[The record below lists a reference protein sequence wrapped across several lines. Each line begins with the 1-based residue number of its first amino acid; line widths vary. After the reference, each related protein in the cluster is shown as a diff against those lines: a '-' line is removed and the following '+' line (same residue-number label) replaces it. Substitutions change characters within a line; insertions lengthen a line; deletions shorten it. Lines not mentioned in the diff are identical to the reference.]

1 MLTTSRIIDELTA
14 FNHTQGT
21 AFSIHDLR
29 KFNHYKDH
37 YGLDTENAFNYIQSC
52 HTCDSQLETF
62 AGEYCCFTCFNKV
75 EELLEPCFRGADCL
89 ICHRPPI
96 MPADAI
102 LVDETECE
110 HTSYEDIKL
119 ALCGYVGVTTRQQL
133 PDSFVAKVEDW
144 WFVIKPI
151 ANDPCKFNVAM
162 YSLNPTLYLERE
174 FDQFLYYLREP
185 RFQGVYD
192 A

>member
-14 FNHTQGT
+14 FNQTQGT
-21 AFSIHDLR
+21 TFTAENLR
-29 KFNHYKDH
+29 KFNYYKDH

-62 AGEYCCFTCFNKV
+62 AGEYCCFTCFNNV

-89 ICHRPPI
+89 ICHRPPL
-96 MPADAI
+96 MPPDAI

-119 ALCGYVGVTTRQQL
+119 ASCGYVGVTARQVL
-133 PDSFVAKVEDW
+133 PESFVAKVEDW
-144 WFVIKPI
+144 WVVIKPI
-151 ANDPCKFNVAM
+151 ANDPCKFNVSM
-162 YSLNPTLYLERE
+162 YSLNPTPYLERE

-185 RFQGVYD
+185 RFP
-192 A
+192 